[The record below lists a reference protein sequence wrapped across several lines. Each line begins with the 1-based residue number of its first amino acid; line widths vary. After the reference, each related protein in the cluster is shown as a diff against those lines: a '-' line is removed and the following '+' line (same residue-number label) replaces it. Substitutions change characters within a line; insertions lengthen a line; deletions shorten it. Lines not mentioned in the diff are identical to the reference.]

1 MRDERVCVEGKGRR
15 VSGLPWAKP
24 GRGSSSLEGVEEVE
38 VEVVLVVEG
47 GCEDLSGAFY
57 QHRLHACS
65 RGQREEGEKVSV
77 K

>member
-1 MRDERVCVEGKGRR
+1 MRDERVCVEGKGHR

-24 GRGSSSLEGVEEVE
+24 GRGSSSSEGVEEVE
-38 VEVVLVVEG
+38 VVVEVEG